1 VLCFH
6 EAAVSQIDEA
16 GVRAHPSAEAKEY
29 WSEIARRRARLILA
43 PGIPLELVTPR
54 GSRMLEASHR
64 YFHRAADAL
73 DIPPK
78 VREVLLAPRRVI
90 KVEIVEEAD
99 DGQLMH
105 FTGFRVQHNSARG
118 PCKGGL
124 RYHPAMD
131 EDHAGALANLMT
143 WKTAIVDV
151 PFGGAKGGIDC
162 DPSQMSRFELER
174 VTRAF
179 VEQCK
184 EMIGPTIDIPAPDVN
199 TNADVMAWIMD
210 EYSRHYG
217 FSPAVVTGK
226 PLHLFGSDGR
236 EEATGRGVMY
246 ALEEALRDRGR
257 EFPGTTVA
265 LQGFGNVGSHAARL
279 IAERGGR
286 IVAVADHMGGV
297 SSEAGLDT
305 SALGSWA
312 AEHRTVAGFPGG
324 DAFEGSEIIAWPAD
338 VLIPAALEEAI
349 DEENAA
355 DVRADIIV
363 EAANGPTTPEA
374 DTILHDKGV
383 LIVPDILANAGG
395 VTVSYFEWAQNIQQF
410 RWELER
416 VNAEL
421 EKSMRRAYGSVR
433 DVAKERGVE
442 LRAAAFILAIQRV
455 GRAAL
460 ARRSVR
466 ETIDFG

>member
-1 VLCFH
+1 
-6 EAAVSQIDEA
+6 
-16 GVRAHPSAEAKEY
+16 
-29 WSEIARRRARLILA
+29 
-43 PGIPLELVTPR
+43 
-54 GSRMLEASHR
+54 MLENSHR
-64 YFHRAADAL
+64 YFHRAADVL
-73 DIPPK
+73 DLAPK
-78 VREVLLAPRRVI
+78 VRDVLLTPNRVI

-105 FTGFRVQHNSARG
+105 YTGFRVQHNSARG

-131 EDHAGALANLMT
+131 EDHASALANLMT

-162 DPSQMSRFELER
+162 DPQTMSRFEVER
-174 VTRAF
+174 VTRRF
-179 VEQCK
+179 VDQCK

-217 FSPAVVTGK
+217 FSPGVVTGK
-226 PLHLFGSDGR
+226 PLHLFGSVGR

-246 ALEEALRDRGR
+246 ALEEALRDRG
-257 EFPGTTVA
+257 EALAGTTIA

-279 IAERGGR
+279 IAERGGI

-297 SSEAGLDT
+297 SNPKGLDVA
-305 SALGSWA
+305 ALAAWA
-312 AEHRTVAGFPGG
+312 TEHRTVAGFREAE
-324 DAFEGSEIIAWPAD
+324 AFEGSQIISWPAD
-338 VLIPAALEEAI
+338 VLIPAALEDAI
-349 DEENAA
+349 DEKNA
-355 DVRADIIV
+355 DQIRARIIV
-363 EAANGPTTPEA
+363 EAANAPTTPEA
-374 DTILHDKGV
+374 DAILHAKDV

-410 RWELER
+410 GWELDRVNEELER
-416 VNAEL
+416 R
-421 EKSMRRAYGSVR
+421 MRRAYRSVR
-433 DVAKERGVE
+433 E
-442 LRAAAFILAIQRV
+442 LAQQKKIDLRTAAFTLAIQRV

-460 ARRSVR
+460 SRRGVR
-466 ETIDFG
+466 ERIDLG